1 MLVTEQDRDAMA
13 ADVSSVIATFTETA
27 EIIRPNM
34 AGVGSFAGS
43 FEPSE
48 TSMGVISLE
57 FKQLSAEELKQ
68 IGADG
73 MCSTPPDSGVQ
84 ENDIL
89 LYQGNRYR
97 VTELKPE
104 NCFGAVTHLTVKLE
118 RIYQT

>member
-13 ADVSSVIATFTETA
+13 ADVNAVIEAFTETA
-27 EIIRPNM
+27 EIIRPTVT
-34 AGVGSFAGS
+34 GVGSFAGS
-43 FEPSE
+43 YEAEE
-48 TSMGVISLE
+48 TSLGTIPLE

-73 MCSTPPDSGVQ
+73 VCSIPPDSGIQ

-89 LYQGNRYR
+89 LYQGSRYR

>member
-13 ADVSSVIATFTETA
+13 AGVSAVIEAFTETA
-27 EIIRPNM
+27 EIIRPTL
-34 AGVGSFAGS
+34 AGAGSFAGS
-43 FEPSE
+43 HESAE
-48 TSMGVISLE
+48 SSLGMIPVE

-73 MCSTPPDSGVQ
+73 VCSIPPDSGIQ
-84 ENDIL
+84 ENDVL
-89 LYQGNRYR
+89 LYQDNRYR

>member
-13 ADVSSVIATFTETA
+13 ADVSSVIAAFTETA
-27 EIIRPNM
+27 EIIRP
-34 AGVGSFAGS
+34 AVSGAGSFAGS
-43 FEPSE
+43 FEPLE
-48 TSMGVISLE
+48 TSLGMISLE

-73 MCSTPPDSGVQ
+73 VCSTPSDSGVQ
-84 ENDIL
+84 EDDIL

-118 RIYQT
+118 RTYQT